1 MVWQE
6 IRRIN
11 KEMKIELIK
20 LKFNDTYSYK
30 YKPFTYCCDK
40 VQNDKAIVFTGE
52 DINDIGGEYE
62 DDGNFIPQFCTS
74 YTEVIISYEDE
85 WEQTDNY
92 PIQFCPHC
100 GEKIEISVVD
110 EIDVSDKY
118 NELSK
123 QREELW
129 KKCQRTDSKKEDY
142 ELTKQVRKLDDQ
154 INDFYE
160 LDEWKGE
167 Y

>member
-1 MVWQE
+1 
-6 IRRIN
+6 
-11 KEMKIELIK
+11 MKIDLIK
-20 LKFNDTYSYK
+20 LKFNDTCVYK
-30 YKPFTYCCDK
+30 YKPFTYCCDEI
-40 VQNDKAIVFTGE
+40 QSDKAIVFTGE

-62 DDGNFIPQFCTS
+62 DDGVYIPQLCTS
-74 YTEVIISYEDE
+74 HTEVITSYEDE

-118 NELSK
+118 EKLTK
-123 QREELW
+123 QRDELW
-129 KKCQRTDSKKEDY
+129 ERCRRTDSKKKES
-142 ELTKQVRKLDDQ
+142 ELREQVGKLDKQ
-154 INDFYE
+154 INSFYW